1 MTINKSRFI
10 PVDEKA
16 LRCVEGL
23 ILRQREWNQNEE
35 CFRLCPYPVTC
46 PLKARHDAERQT
58 AD

>member
-1 MTINKSRFI
+1 MLS
-10 PVDEKA
+10 DEKP

-23 ILRQREWNQNEE
+23 VMRQREWNQNEE

-46 PLKARHDAERQT
+46 PLKARHDAKRQT